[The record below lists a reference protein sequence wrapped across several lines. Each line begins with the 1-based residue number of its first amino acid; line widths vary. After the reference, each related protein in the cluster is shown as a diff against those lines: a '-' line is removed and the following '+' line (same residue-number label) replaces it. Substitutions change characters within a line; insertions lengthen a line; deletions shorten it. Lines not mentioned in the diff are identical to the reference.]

1 MPIQA
6 HKTIKTLIF
15 SGIRGYRM
23 QHNTQKAN
31 PAAEKA
37 LNGAQPIQ
45 RVPFTKAA
53 RDELAQ
59 DLEARYGGVFAQ
71 WIIDRM

>member
-1 MPIQA
+1 MHEI
-6 HKTIKTLIF
+6 IKVLIF

-23 QHNTQKAN
+23 QHNTQKTN
-31 PAAEKA
+31 PAAEKT
-37 LNGAQPIQ
+37 LNGTQPIQ
-45 RVPFTKAA
+45 RSPSFTKAA
-53 RDELAQ
+53 RDELAH